1 MLSIRKLLLPVIAAT
16 SFALFSAAAQAHPK
30 LLTSDPQANAEVAA
44 PAKIELHFSE
54 TLTTQFS
61 GAKLVMTGMPGM
73 SGMSHAMPM
82 EVKVSSG
89 EDGKTM
95 VITPAK
101 PLTTGDYRVEWRA
114 VSADTHPMT
123 GNFSFKVK

>member
-1 MLSIRKLLLPVIAAT
+1 MLSIRKPLLTFAT
-16 SFALFSAAAQAHPK
+16 TASVLLFSSIAQAHPK
-30 LLTSDPQANAEVAA
+30 LLASDPQANAEVAV

-61 GAKLVMTGMPGM
+61 GAKLVMSGMPGM
-73 SGMSHAMPM
+73 SHGAMPV
-82 EVKVSSG
+82 EVVVSGG

-101 PLTTGDYRVEWRA
+101 TLMSGDYRVEWRA
-114 VSADTHPMT
+114 VSSDTHPIT

>member
-1 MLSIRKLLLPVIAAT
+1 MLSIRNLLLPVVAAT
-16 SFALFSAAAQAHPK
+16 SVLLFSAAAQAHPE
-30 LLTSDPQANAEVAA
+30 LLKSDPQANAEVAA
-44 PAKIELHFSE
+44 PAEIELHFSE
-54 TLTTQFS
+54 ELTTQFS

-73 SGMSHAMPM
+73 SHGPMPV
-82 EVKVSSG
+82 EVKVSGG

-101 PLTTGDYRVEWRA
+101 PLMTGDYRVEWRA
-114 VSADTHPMT
+114 VSADTHPVT

>member
-1 MLSIRKLLLPVIAAT
+1 MLSIRKLIFPVFAAT

-73 SGMSHAMPM
+73 SHAMTM

>member
-1 MLSIRKLLLPVIAAT
+1 MLSIRKLLFLVFAAT

-44 PAKIELHFSE
+44 PANIELHFSE

-73 SGMSHAMPM
+73 SHGPMPM

-101 PLTTGDYRVEWRA
+101 PLMTGDYRVEWRA

>member
-1 MLSIRKLLLPVIAAT
+1 MTMLSIRKLIFPVFAAT

-73 SGMSHAMPM
+73 SHAMTM